1 MQNRLAFFTGNLYNY
16 KAIDAGVAELAD
28 APDLGSGRRL
38 CRFKSCRPHHLY
50 KAKKMPPPKNRA
62 TARFFGVQE
71 AKKRPSRDDV
81 FWEMPP
87 RFLGSEPSH
96 RPKPSPTETAKEKIF
111 EKAHRKKPVGLFA
124 FLDKFSRRYDRVP
137 RFTNNVIDQA
147 YENFMKQIPGFHR
160 EPDEARTIQKDME
173 RDKKKGGRS
182 HDLPK

>member
-1 MQNRLAFFTGNLYNY
+1 MQKRLAFFTGNLYNY

-50 KAKKMPPPKNRA
+50 KAKK
-62 TARFFGVQE
+62 
-71 AKKRPSRDDV
+71 
-81 FWEMPP
+81 MPP

-147 YENFMKQIPGFHR
+147 YENFMKQVPGFHR